1 MAEIK
6 IDTTKIT
13 DWNSFHQVF
22 KDALG
27 FPDFYGRNMDAWV
40 DCLSSLDEDGL
51 CDIKLSGEEM
61 LHLHITN
68 TSDFQKRVPD
78 LLDALI
84 ECTAFVN
91 FRYLQTNH
99 PARIAL
105 VFLDALSVI

>member
-40 DCLSSLDEDGL
+40 DCLSSLGEEGL
-51 CDIKLSGEEM
+51 CDIKLSGNEM

-68 TSDFQKRVPD
+68 TSDFKRRQPD

-84 ECTAFVN
+84 ECTAF
-91 FRYLQTNH
+91 RYLETNDL
-99 PARIAL
+99 PRIAL
-105 VFLDALSVI
+105 VFLDAVSVI

>member
-27 FPDFYGRNMDAWV
+27 FPDFYGKNMDASI
-40 DCLSSLDEDGL
+40 DCLSSLDEDIGL
-51 CDIKLSGEEM
+51 CDVELLEDEM

-68 TSDFQKRVPD
+68 TSDFKRRQPD

-84 ECTAFVN
+84 ECSAFVN
-91 FRYLQTNH
+91 FRYTETKDR
-99 PARIAL
+99 PRVSL
-105 VFLDALSVI
+105 VFLDCL